1 MSARALMHFPVPRWT
16 WLVPVGIAIAFAAI
30 VFLAPAEKT
39 LGETIRFVYVHV
51 ALTRAGMYGFYIAGL
66 LGILVAVSGRA
77 RLGEWTGLIAWVAF
91 GLFLAGGLAS
101 LFAQQRSWGGMLL
114 AEPRNQTTLS
124 VLAVGVIVL
133 IVAGWIPWLRVRGL
147 LYVGLAGYVA
157 WIIPRTP
164 LVLHP
169 ANAAGS
175 STSPAIR
182 LAFPLLTGLA
192 FLFGA
197 WLVWYLGV
205 RRTAVVA

>member
-1 MSARALMHFPVPRWT
+1 MSVRPLMRLPVPRWT
-16 WLVPVGIAIAFAAI
+16 WLVPAGISITFVAI

-66 LGILVAVSGRA
+66 LGVVIALSGRA
-77 RLGEWTGLIAWVAF
+77 RLSDWTGLIAWVAF
-91 GLFLAGGLAS
+91 GLFLAGGVAS

-114 AEPRNQTTLS
+114 AEPRNRTTLS

-133 IVAGWIPWLRVRGL
+133 IVAGWTPWIRLRGL
-147 LYVGLAGYVA
+147 LYAGLAGYVA

-169 ANAAGS
+169 ANAAES

-192 FLFGA
+192 FAFGV

-205 RRTAVVA
+205 RRTAVAG